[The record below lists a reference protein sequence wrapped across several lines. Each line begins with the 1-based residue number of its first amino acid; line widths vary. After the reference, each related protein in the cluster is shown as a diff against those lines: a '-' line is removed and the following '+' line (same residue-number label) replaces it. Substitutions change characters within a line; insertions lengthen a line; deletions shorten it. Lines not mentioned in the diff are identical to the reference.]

1 MTVTRKWSL
10 MATLLVV
17 AIFVASW
24 FLLIAPRRSHAAD
37 LRSQA
42 AAQDAAN
49 SRLQQKIAQLQAQA
63 LDLPRQ
69 QARLAAVK
77 VKIPENPALP
87 ALIRDLS
94 AAAKKSGVSLEAL
107 APSKPIAVVNGLV
120 APTAGAAATG
130 AGTTASGTPAGSTT
144 TTAAAPPAPLF
155 QVPVKVDA
163 TGSYFEIEQ
172 FLNKIEDLKRAFLV
186 TGLTIGEVKSQ
197 STPGSTST
205 GDLSVSV
212 TGRVFL
218 SPPTAAV
225 TSPTTVPTPAPAAK

>member
-10 MATLLVV
+10 MAILLVV

-42 AAQDAAN
+42 ATQDAAN
-49 SRLQQKIAQLQAQA
+49 TRLQQKIAQLQAQA
-63 LDLPRQ
+63 QDLPRQ

-94 AAAKKSGVSLEAL
+94 AAAKKSGVSLDTL
-107 APSKPIAVVNGLV
+107 APTKPVAVVNGV
-120 APTAGAAATG
+120 TAPTTG
-130 AGTTASGTPAGSTT
+130 AGTTASGTPAGGTT
-144 TTAAAPPAPLF
+144 DTTAVAPPAPLF
-155 QVPVKVDA
+155 QVPVRVDA
-163 TGSYFEIEQ
+163 SGSYFEIEQ

-186 TGLTIGEVKSQ
+186 TGLTIGEAKQQ
-197 STPGSTST
+197 SATGSATT
-205 GDLSVSV
+205 GDLTVSV

>member
-49 SRLQQKIAQLQAQA
+49 TRLQQKIAQLQAQA

-94 AAAKKSGVSLEAL
+94 AAAKKSGVSLDAL
-107 APSKPIAVVNGLV
+107 APTKPVAVVNGLV
-120 APTAGAAATG
+120 APTTGAAATG
-130 AGTTASGTPAGSTT
+130 AGTTASGTTTGTT
-144 TTAAAPPAPLF
+144 TTAVAPPAPLF

-186 TGLTIGEVKSQ
+186 TGLTIGEAKSQ
-197 STPGSTST
+197 GATGSTTT

-225 TSPTTVPTPAPAAK
+225 TSATTVPTPAPAAK

>member
-49 SRLQQKIAQLQAQA
+49 TRLQQKIAQLQAQA
-63 LDLPRQ
+63 QDLPRQ

-94 AAAKKSGVSLEAL
+94 AAAKKSGVSLDAL
-107 APSKPIAVVNGLV
+107 APSKPLAVVNGLV

-130 AGTTASGTPAGSTT
+130 AGATASGTPAGATT
-144 TTAAAPPAPLF
+144 TTAAAP
-155 QVPVKVDA
+155 
-163 TGSYFEIEQ
+163 
-172 FLNKIEDLKRAFLV
+172 
-186 TGLTIGEVKSQ
+186 
-197 STPGSTST
+197 
-205 GDLSVSV
+205 
-212 TGRVFL
+212 
-218 SPPTAAV
+218 
-225 TSPTTVPTPAPAAK
+225 